1 MGIEAKIT
9 TKGQTTIPAEVREAL
24 GLAVWKTRSFSS
36 ERIRASLIVPRN
48 RPASSLFGLLSEYA
62 IPGCHHRGITRG
74 RSARASATMSKVAR
88 LKAMPSLD
96 RPRHKR
102 LAPGGA

>member
-24 GLAVWKTRSFSS
+24 GLQSGDKILFVRTDQGF
-36 ERIRASLIVPRN
+36 LIVPRN

-62 IPGCHHRGITRG
+62 IPGATTEDYKRAVGEGIRDHVEG
-74 RSARASATMSKVAR
+74 RQIEGDAQS
-88 LKAMPSLD
+88 
-96 RPRHKR
+96 
-102 LAPGGA
+102 